1 MLKTA
6 TWNLLLALLISPGF
20 LLASP
25 LQALIMETEP
35 WGFYNPETGELQGI
49 WIDIAEELEA
59 QSGIPQEKRL
69 APYARVMESLA
80 LGDADLSY
88 LIQSPDREDEV
99 VHAGFLFNFG
109 SVVQARSGIKL
120 QSYEDLR
127 GLRIGVLQGIRL
139 SPEFDQD
146 DDLYKVP
153 VRNYETQINMLAAG
167 RLDALSGN
175 SLSLAYLQE
184 QRQIADLLG
193 DRLVLQ
199 VTPVTVQV
207 SRKSNELNRVEPL
220 TEAVQQLRAEGRIEA
235 ILDAWAG
242 DRWRV
247 EEEAQ

>member
-1 MLKTA
+1 MIKVTSLS
-6 TWNLLLALLISPGF
+6 LLLSLLVSLPA
-20 LLASP
+20 LASVS

-35 WGFYNPETGELQGI
+35 WGFYNPQTGEPQGI
-49 WIDIAEELEA
+49 WIDIANALEE
-59 QSGIPQEKRL
+59 QSGIPQDKRL

-80 LGDADLSY
+80 QGDADLSY
-88 LIQSPDREDEV
+88 LIQSPDRDEEV

-109 SVVQARSGIKL
+109 SVVQARSGVRL
-120 QSYEDLR
+120 QSYDDLK

-146 DDLYKVP
+146 DELYKVP

-184 QRQIADLLG
+184 QMQIEDLLG
-193 DRLVLQ
+193 ERLVLQ
-199 VTPVTVQV
+199 VTPVTLQV
-207 SRKSNELNRVEPL
+207 SRQSEYLNQIEPL
-220 TEAVQQLRAEGRIEA
+220 TQAVNQLRKKGRIEA

-242 DRWRV
+242 DLWRV
-247 EEEAQ
+247 EEEE